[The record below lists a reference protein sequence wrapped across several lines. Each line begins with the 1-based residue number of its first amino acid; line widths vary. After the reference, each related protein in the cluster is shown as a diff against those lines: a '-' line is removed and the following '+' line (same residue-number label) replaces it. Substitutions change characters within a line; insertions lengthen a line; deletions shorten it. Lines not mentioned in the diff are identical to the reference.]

1 MHATATSSRLRIKR
15 LVLAALMLALAYVL
29 PFFTGNI
36 PQIGSMLLPMHLPV
50 LLCGFLCGGPW
61 GALVGFIAPLMRSV
75 LTGGFPPMF
84 TALAMAFELAAYG
97 FLAGLLYRRLPHSWV
112 GTYTSL
118 VAAMIGG
125 RIVWGIVEVI
135 LLTSTGSAFTFAAFV
150 AGAFTNAIPG
160 IILQLVALPAIVR
173 ALDKA
178 NLIPQE

>member
-1 MHATATSSRLRIKR
+1 M
-15 LVLAALMLALAYVL
+15 
-29 PFFTGNI
+29 
-36 PQIGSMLLPMHLPV
+36 
-50 LLCGFLCGGPW
+50 
-61 GALVGFIAPLMRSV
+61 
-75 LTGGFPPMF
+75 FP

-97 FLAGLLYRRLPHSWV
+97 FISGLLYRRLPHSCA
-112 GTYTSL
+112 GTYASL
-118 VAAMIGG
+118 AAAMIGG

-173 ALDKA
+173 ALEKA